1 MEDLFHGTKYDFKEI
16 DVTIGKGYKD
26 FGRGFYA
33 TSIKGHAESIA
44 WRNKFILESKEDNI
58 QLCSNSKT

>member
-1 MEDLFHGTKYDFKEI
+1 MKDLFHGTTYDFKEI

-44 WRNKFILESKEDNI
+44 RRNKFILESKEDNI